1 MYETI
6 TADPKELTSI
16 LKRSESYLLDFKSK
30 GISPAKLQLHFVAF
44 ANADGGDLYV
54 GVDEH
59 NGGFVENGFA
69 KPEDAN
75 NLISV
80 LLGNTSPSV
89 EGVVIEFIKAPSG
102 RLILHILVPKSE
114 MVHYTSTS
122 DCYVRINASSVKI
135 KGVEIVRLGYS
146 KGIYK
151 YEEQPVRSAE
161 ISDILESSHLKDY
174 LRRLNSTQDPMRFL
188 RRNKLLASYDN
199 ETCPSVACVLLFD
212 GEPQEV
218 ISNKCSIKIIR
229 LQTTSEDYNRAQLA
243 VNETLVGPIEEITKA
258 AEKRIWQIM
267 EESTFMIEDNQVEV
281 SYPIEA
287 VHEILVNAV
296 LHRDYSRSDD
306 IHVTIYDNRI
316 EVRSP
321 GRLAGNVTVDNIL
334 DSHFNRNANLVRMIN
349 KLPDPINHDLGEGLN
364 TAFRALR
371 NAGLVKP
378 QIEEIENSVLVKIL
392 HKKLA
397 SYEDQIMEH
406 LETHPF
412 ITNKIARAITG
423 EGSENRIKNS
433 LKKLREAGK
442 IRILDPSARRF
453 DYKYIL
459 DA

>member
-1 MYETI
+1 VYETI
-6 TADPKELTSI
+6 TADLKEIKSI
-16 LKRSESYLLDFKSK
+16 LNRSESYLLDFKSK
-30 GISPAKLQLHFVAF
+30 DISPAKLQLHFVAF

-59 NGGFVENGFA
+59 NSDFLENGFA

-80 LLGNTSPSV
+80 VLGNTSPSV
-89 EGVVIEFIKAPSG
+89 EGVVIEFIKAPSS

-114 MVHYTSTS
+114 MVHYTSTG
-122 DCYVRINASSVKI
+122 DCYVRINASSEKI
-135 KGVEIVRLGYS
+135 KGEEIVRLGYS

-161 ISDILESSHLKDY
+161 ISDIIESSYLKDY
-174 LRRLNSTQDPMRFL
+174 LSRLSSTQDPMRFL

-212 GEPQEV
+212 SEPQEV

-267 EESTFMIEDNQVEV
+267 EESTFMIEDNQVKV
-281 SYPIEA
+281 SYPVEA

-397 SYEDQIMEH
+397 SYEDQIMEY

-412 ITNKIARAITG
+412 VTNKIARAITG

-433 LKKLREAGK
+433 FKKLREAGK
-442 IRILDPSARRF
+442 KRILDPSARKF
-453 DYKYIL
+453 DYKYVL
-459 DA
+459 KS